1 MRKGCLKHS
10 PPQTPELSHSPWT
23 TPSASG
29 RTSPAPSQCAGP
41 FTRPPLRKNVS
52 FCEDSTLEE
61 VFFADEWDRSPAPV
75 TPKLSYSDVLELKQ
89 LLVSL
94 PRAPPPPPTPR
105 QPFTTSLP
113 RDCHTPYEH
122 SCSYPYPSS
131 SSSSSSSSS
140 AASSFKSQPFPC
152 SRFASQPS
160 QTPDRW
166 KNRSQFAR
174 PIDPEI
180 LPYLEAVPIRLLPL
194 LDSSA
199 QEPEPEPSIPPPT
212 PASVRETPKVSSLES
227 CPNAACMPANQH
239 HERDRQPSPSF
250 GPDSNCTVTP
260 SSRSEEISPAP
271 SPPLSSSPHLPPA
284 SSSSS
289 MPSSQATTP
298 PPPSSQPPHTPPS
311 ITLHSPSGTQ
321 RSPAVPPSP
330 SPSPSPSMSLSPSPS
345 KPHAPLRPPP
355 LRMNMAFVP
364 LLPAQDAPKP
374 AESRREEGKE
384 ERRPKRQMNFAF
396 VPLMEKQA
404 EEHIEGGWYLP

>member
-140 AASSFKSQPFPC
+140 AASSYTPQPFPC

-199 QEPEPEPSIPPPT
+199 QEPEPEPEPSIPPPLPT
-212 PASVRETPKVSSLES
+212 PASAPETPKLSSLK
-227 CPNAACMPANQH
+227 PGPIAASIPADQH
-239 HERDRQPSPSF
+239 HERDRQPSPSH
-250 GPDSNCTVTP
+250 GLDSNSTVTP
-260 SSRSEEISPAP
+260 TSRSEEVSPAP
-271 SPPLSSSPHLPPA
+271 SPLPSSPPHPPPP

-289 MPSSQATTP
+289 MPSSQAT
-298 PPPSSQPPHTPPS
+298 PPHPYPLFS
-311 ITLHSPSGTQ
+311 
-321 RSPAVPPSP
+321 R
-330 SPSPSPSMSLSPSPS
+330 
-345 KPHAPLRPPP
+345 LRPNHTHPYHP
-355 LRMNMAFVP
+355 RHTA
-364 LLPAQDAPKP
+364 
-374 AESRREEGKE
+374 
-384 ERRPKRQMNFAF
+384 
-396 VPLMEKQA
+396 
-404 EEHIEGGWYLP
+404 